1 MSTVADSASLKVES
15 SPGNS
20 QVWCTMTSVVD
31 TDALTPEQTI
41 QWLNESL
48 VPVEPEPTAFYKD
61 VELLLRAVLQREYKR
76 LCSKN
81 RYCHPVHLSRYIEW
95 IRWRLGDQHMS
106 SKEGITGELVDE
118 LEAHV
123 RRQGAIG
130 LIFSEVCRNLEG
142 LLQGLVDP
150 IQLLFDNGLV
160 KGYYKERSESSQCFA
175 KLQTYLRA
183 TTLKHPQ
190 LRIMEVGAGTGTF
203 TSIVLEAL
211 SMRDE
216 NGIQAKMFEHYR
228 FIDISPAFFESA
240 RTMFAHY
247 GKKLSFGTFDIESDY
262 DGAEQPG
269 GLFDIFIAA
278 NVLHVSKDLRASLR
292 NVRKALKS
300 GGIWILLETTT
311 P

>member
-1 MSTVADSASLKVES
+1 
-15 SPGNS
+15 
-20 QVWCTMTSVVD
+20 
-31 TDALTPEQTI
+31 
-41 QWLNESL
+41 
-48 VPVEPEPTAFYKD
+48 
-61 VELLLRAVLQREYKR
+61 
-76 LCSKN
+76 
-81 RYCHPVHLSRYIEW
+81 
-95 IRWRLGDQHMS
+95 MS
-106 SKEGITGELVDE
+106 SKEGITSEAVDE

-130 LIFSEVCRNLEG
+130 LISEVCRNLEG

-175 KLQTYLRA
+175 KLQIYLRA
-183 TTLKHPQ
+183 TALKHPQ

-203 TSIVLEAL
+203 TRIVLEAL
-211 SMRDE
+211 SMRDD

-228 FIDISPAFFESA
+228 FTYISPAFFESA

-247 GKKLSFGTFDIESDY
+247 GKKLSFGTFDIESEY
-262 DGAEQPG
+262 DEAGHPG

-292 NVRKALKS
+292 NARKALKS
-300 GGIWILLETTT
+300 GGILILHETTT
-311 P
+311 PEDTKTGFIFGLCCRTGSLPQSQVVR